1 MEQFFIILQQLFV
14 FTFFVLV
21 GFLCVKYKIIDQ
33 ATLNSM
39 SKFIIMITMP
49 AMLICN
55 LLSGPSYADLINS
68 LPIFIVYLVCFIILY
83 LLNCI
88 IVHFFHFDTKKANI
102 YKALATFSNAGFIG
116 IPLIL
121 AVFKKEGGVFS
132 SLCTIVDQIMLWT
145 LGIKLTSSNL
155 NNHNTLESLKK
166 FMNPSLVAIALSLFG
181 AVLELRLPRFL
192 FYSLSPIGSMTPVLS
207 MIYIGGLF
215 CFSNLKKYFKN
226 LELYVLILFKMIIF
240 PLMIWLILKQTPI
253 SENIVRAVVL
263 LFSLPSMTSIAI
275 FAKKY
280 ENNPEYAVA
289 TVLITSMFSVA
300 TVPLV
305 AFLIDKF

>member
-1 MEQFFIILQQLFV
+1 MEQFFIILQQLFI
-14 FTFFVLV
+14 FTFFVLI
-21 GFLCVKYKIIDQ
+21 GFLCVKYKIMDQ

-55 LLSGPSYADLINS
+55 LLSGPSYIDLLNS
-68 LPIFIVYLVCFIILY
+68 LPIFVVYLICFIILY

-88 IVHFFHFDTKKANI
+88 VVYFFRFDKKKANI

-121 AVFKKEGGVFS
+121 AVFKQEGGVFS

-145 LGIKLTSSNL
+145 LGVKLTSNL
-155 NNHNTLESLKK
+155 NNHTLEGLKK
-166 FMNPSLVAIALSLFG
+166 FMNPSLIAIAISLFG
-181 AVLELRLPRFL
+181 VVLELRLPRAL

-215 CFSNLKKYFKN
+215 CFSNIKKYFKN

-240 PLMIWLILKQTPI
+240 PLMIWLILKQTQI

-275 FAKKY
+275 FAQKY

-305 AFLIDKF
+305 VFLIDKF

>member
-1 MEQFFIILQQLFV
+1 MEQFFIILQQLFI
-14 FTFFVLV
+14 FTFFVLI
-21 GFLCVKYKIIDQ
+21 GFLCVKYKIMDQ

-55 LLSGPSYADLINS
+55 LLSGPSYIDLLNS
-68 LPIFIVYLVCFIILY
+68 LPIFVVYLICFIILY

-88 IVHFFHFDTKKANI
+88 VVYFFRFDKKKANI

-121 AVFKKEGGVFS
+121 AVFKQEGGVFS

-145 LGIKLTSSNL
+145 LGVKLTSNL
-155 NNHNTLESLKK
+155 NNHTLEGLKK
-166 FMNPSLVAIALSLFG
+166 FMNPSLIAIALSLFG
-181 AVLELRLPRFL
+181 VVLELRLPRAL

-215 CFSNLKKYFKN
+215 CFSNIKKYFKN

-240 PLMIWLILKQTPI
+240 PLMVWLILKQTQI

-275 FAKKY
+275 FAQKY

-305 AFLIDKF
+305 VFLIDKF

>member
-1 MEQFFIILQQLFV
+1 MEQFFIILQQLFI
-14 FTFFVLV
+14 FTFFVLI
-21 GFLCVKYKIIDQ
+21 GFLCVKYKIMDQ

-55 LLSGPSYADLINS
+55 LLSGPSYIDLLNS
-68 LPIFIVYLVCFIILY
+68 LPIFVVYLICFIILY

-88 IVHFFHFDTKKANI
+88 VVYFFRFDKKKANI

-121 AVFKKEGGVFS
+121 AVFKQEGGVFS

-145 LGIKLTSSNL
+145 LGVKLTSNL
-155 NNHNTLESLKK
+155 NNHTLEGLKK
-166 FMNPSLVAIALSLFG
+166 FMNPSLIAIAISLFG
-181 AVLELRLPRFL
+181 VVLELRLPRAL

-215 CFSNLKKYFKN
+215 CFSNIKKYFKN

-240 PLMIWLILKQTPI
+240 PLMVWLILKQTQI

-275 FAKKY
+275 FAQKY

-305 AFLIDKF
+305 VFLIDKF

>member
-1 MEQFFIILQQLFV
+1 MEQFFIILQQLFI
-14 FTFFVLV
+14 FTFFVLI
-21 GFLCVKYKIIDQ
+21 GFLCVKYKIMDQ

-55 LLSGPSYADLINS
+55 LLSGPSYIDLLNS
-68 LPIFIVYLVCFIILY
+68 LPIFVVYLICFIILY

-88 IVHFFHFDTKKANI
+88 VVYFFRFDKKKANI

-121 AVFKKEGGVFS
+121 AVFKQEGGVFS

-145 LGIKLTSSNL
+145 LGVKLTSNL
-155 NNHNTLESLKK
+155 NNHTLEGLKK
-166 FMNPSLVAIALSLFG
+166 FMNPSLIAIALSLFG
-181 AVLELRLPRFL
+181 VVLELRLPRAL

-215 CFSNLKKYFKN
+215 CFSNIKKYFKN

-240 PLMIWLILKQTPI
+240 PLMIWLILKQTQI

-275 FAKKY
+275 FAQKY

-305 AFLIDKF
+305 VFLIDKF